1 MEIPPFLTNKQDL
14 GITLGVGVGMG
25 LCASTLPGG
34 VIFAVA
40 MRALYHYCGTGAAFG
55 VFLGLGSG
63 GKDKQTGE
71 ETSPLLGAVVLGAIG
86 YGIERAVRYV
96 FFKSSSVI

>member
-1 MEIPPFLTNKQDL
+1 MEIPSFLTNKQDL

-25 LCASTLPGG
+25 LCASNLPRG

-40 MRALYHYCGTGAAFG
+40 MRALYHYCGIGAAFG
-55 VFLGLGSG
+55 VFLGLGSA
-63 GKDKQTGE
+63 GKNEKTGK
-71 ETSPLLGAVVLGAIG
+71 ETSPLLGAVVFGAIG

-96 FFKSSSVI
+96 FFKSSSVV